1 MSLPIRNTRT
11 GYGWA
16 AILFHWVV
24 AVLFI
29 SQFGLG
35 LAMTRIASQRAAFEL
50 IQLHKSLGFLLL
62 ALVLLRMGWRLGN
75 PPPELPHSVAPLERR
90 VAPLVHFALYAL
102 QLAVPLT
109 GWALVSV
116 SVLAIPSVPFDLFV
130 MPNLPL
136 AMSEPA
142 ERFWSVT
149 HGWLAYAGMALV
161 ALHMAAALRHHF
173 WLRDA
178 VLARILGVRSRRCD
192 GNGAE

>member
-1 MSLPIRNTRT
+1 
-11 GYGWA
+11 
-16 AILFHWVV
+16 
-24 AVLFI
+24 
-29 SQFGLG
+29 
-35 LAMTRIASQRAAFEL
+35 
-50 IQLHKSLGFLLL
+50 LHKSLGFLLL

-75 PPPELPHSVAPLERR
+75 PPPELPRSVPLLERR

-142 ERFWSVT
+142 ERFWSAT
-149 HGWLAYAGMALV
+149 HGWLAYAGMTLV

-178 VLARILGVRSRRCD
+178 VLVRILGVRSRRCD